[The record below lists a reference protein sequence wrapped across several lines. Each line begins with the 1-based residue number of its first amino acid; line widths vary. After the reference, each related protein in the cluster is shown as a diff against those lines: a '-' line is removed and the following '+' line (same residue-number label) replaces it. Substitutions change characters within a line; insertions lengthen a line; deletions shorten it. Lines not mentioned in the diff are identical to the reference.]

1 MLIGSA
7 DGAMDKVLLSSKQF
21 QEKCEAV
28 FRPELRE
35 NKEIEWFDVSE
46 KR

>member
-7 DGAMDKVLLSSKQF
+7 DGAMDKIIFSLGQF

-28 FRPELRE
+28 FPFG
-35 NKEIEWFDVSE
+35 IA
-46 KR
+46 